1 MIWLGILHWVQHGF
15 QIWLCPRQIL
25 LSFQDPSCKHIN
37 RSLSQ
42 SGPQNYRM
50 PDAQK
55 GLEVLQGDWLDS
67 PPTQPCRVLH
77 NLLLED
83 LSSFIPH
90 GSLVFLQSNQ
100 PSCPMLFVFWCLH
113 NASSFAWKA
122 PSWSSTNLCLINP
135 GTFFRSLL
143 KCNFLQEKFS
153 HPQEQIMSLVF
164 SLSSHHAFHLWYS
177 YCLPETRH
185 YSKCLLYILTH
196 LIPPKPNAISTI
208 VFA

>member
-1 MIWLGILHWVQHGF
+1 MAFRYDFAPGRFYSASRAHPVSITKEAWAKVDLRIIG
-15 QIWLCPRQIL
+15 C
-25 LSFQDPSCKHIN
+25 
-37 RSLSQ
+37 
-42 SGPQNYRM
+42 RM
-50 PDAQK
+50 HRRDWK
-55 GLEVLQGDWLDS
+55 CSRRLIGLTPHPV
-67 PPTQPCRVLH
+67 CRVLH

-100 PSCPMLFVFWCLH
+100 PSCPILFVSWCLH

-135 GTFFRSLL
+135 GAFFRSLL

-153 HPQEQIMSLVF
+153 HPQEQVMSLVF
-164 SLSSHHAFHLWYS
+164 SLSSHRAFHLWYS

-196 LIPPKPNAISTI
+196 LIPMRPNAISTI
-208 VFA
+208 VFE